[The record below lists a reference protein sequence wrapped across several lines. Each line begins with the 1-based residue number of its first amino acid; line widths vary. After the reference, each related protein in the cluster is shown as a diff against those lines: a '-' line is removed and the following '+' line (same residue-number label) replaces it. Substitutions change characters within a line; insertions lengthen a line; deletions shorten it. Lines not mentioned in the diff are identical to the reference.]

1 MFQAE
6 VDCGE
11 QAILCICMLCWRQL
25 GGDPRNATRRRK
37 IGMRLECRVFKRGK
51 E

>member
-25 GGDPRNATRRRK
+25 GG
-37 IGMRLECRVFKRGK
+37 ECNKKKKNRHAS
-51 E
+51 